1 MNSVFFTHDRTGG
14 GRVPSRATGN
24 RSGAEAA
31 RRICGGGFELSDA
44 AKRTASGS
52 VYSYGTEFA
61 RYLLPL
67 WADHASWINVSL
79 WGKLMGNAFIETFN
93 GNLHEEANCTG
104 SRPVS
109 MPEC

>member
-1 MNSVFFTHDRTGG
+1 MTGPA
-14 GRVPSRATGN
+14 V
-24 RSGAEAA
+24 GAFPRERPAIEVGQ
-31 RRICGGGFELSDA
+31 RLREEYA

-67 WADHASWINVSL
+67 WAGHASWINVSL